1 MWVLLGV
8 VALALVLPSLWP
20 SSSGE
25 KITYTQFMDEV
36 RQGEVTSITVNNS
49 SNTITGK
56 TKDGQSFTTT
66 GGGDRSLSEADEAT
80 IREQNVDLE
89 FKTPGNNW
97 LLSIAGL
104 LLPVLLI
111 IGFFVWMQRRA
122 AGQMGNVMSIG
133 RSRAK
138 AYDTDKP
145 STTFADIAGYEGVKQ
160 EITEVVD
167 FLRMPDRFREIGAR
181 VPKGMLLVGPPGTG
195 KTLFARAVAG
205 EAGVGFLSVTGSDF
219 MEMFVGV
226 GASRVRDLFQQA
238 RRMGRAIIFID
249 EIDSIGRKRG
259 AGLGGGHDEREQ
271 TLNQML
277 SEMDGFETVEGIV
290 ILAATNRPDILD
302 PALLRPGRFDRQIV
316 VPLPEFSERRAILD
330 VHARDKRM
338 SPDVDLDI
346 MAKATPGMSGADLA
360 NLVNEAALV
369 AVRRGSKQIERI
381 DFENARD
388 RVVLG
393 ARRESLVMSAEERR
407 ATAYHEG
414 GHALLATVLP
424 NGDPLHKVTILPRGM
439 ALGVTWSLP
448 QERHTY
454 SKEFFEDTI
463 CKAMGG
469 RVAEKIVFDHVN
481 SGAANDL
488 EQATSIARRM
498 VREWGMSDRVGPM
511 AWSSSSQ
518 AVFLGEDLMT
528 GGREYSDDTAKLLDE
543 EVARILTEQEQRATE
558 MITKH
563 RRGLELIAESLLDE
577 ETIDGRDV
585 ANLIQQGLTE
595 SGDTSAFRGNV
606 LDPESDEQAAS
617 GLQRDVT
624 PERLGPTAPSSRRVG
639 PASGTRTAR
648 RPYVPRRPELGPVR
662 PELRRAGVGA
672 VDGRGDDAGFLG
684 GLAGVLVEVGGDAQE
699 QRAAVVAAEHA
710 GVAALAGGDLVEDLA
725 TLGEADHPVAGR
737 VGDPHRTVRIEAH
750 PVGGELDGA
759 EGLHRVGGRRHR
771 TEGGPVAARPERP
784 VGGDVERAHAVADR
798 LADHQR
804 LAVGRDRRAVR
815 EHQRLAGHRD
825 AAVGIDPHQR
835 RRLDRVAGH
844 QVEAEVPGVGDARR
858 GDDHVVDVA
867 AGNTVQ
873 VGVLDELAGLLL
885 AQDLA
890 VPHRH
895 HEHPPIG
902 EPAEPGRLLRDA
914 DDLLGVATGH
924 HRHHAVRVEVGE
936 VQPPVAPSRALRER
950 HLVDHRRQLAS
961 THAGDPLACPAARIG
976 GARQR
981 PYGASRAAA
990 TAAHRSVAVT
1000 GPAKLPRT
1008 TPA

>member
-8 VALALVLPSLWP
+8 LGLALLLPSFWP
-20 SSSGE
+20 DETGE
-25 KITYTQFMDEV
+25 TVTYTDFMQRVSE
-36 RQGEVTSITVNNS
+36 GEVSSVVINNS
-49 SNTITGK
+49 TGSI
-56 TKDGQSFTTT
+56 DGTLEDGTEFTTT
-66 GGGDRSLSEADEAT
+66 GGGERALSEADEAT
-80 IREQNVDLE
+80 LRENGVEYE
-89 FKTPGNNW
+89 FRTPGNNW

-104 LLPVLLI
+104 MLPVMLI

-138 AYDTDKP
+138 AYTTDKP

-277 SEMDGFETVEGIV
+277 SEMDGFETAEGIV

-338 SPDVDLDI
+338 GPDVDLDI
-346 MAKATPGMSGADLA
+346 MARATPGMSGADLA

-369 AVRRGSKQIERI
+369 AVRRESKQIDRI

-393 ARRESLVMSAEERR
+393 ARRESLIMSAEEKR

-424 NGDPLHKVTILPRGM
+424 HGDPLHKVTILPRGM

-454 SKEFFEDTI
+454 SKEYFEDTV

-469 RVAEKIVFDHVN
+469 RVAEKVVFDHIN

-488 EQATSIARRM
+488 EQATAIARRM
-498 VREWGMSDRVGPM
+498 VREWGMSDRIGPM
-511 AWSSSSQ
+511 AWSGQ
-518 AVFLGEDLMT
+518 QQVFLGEDLMT
-528 GGREYSDDTAKLLDE
+528 SGREYSDDTAKLVDE
-543 EVARILTEQEQRATE
+543 EVARILTEQEQRATDKLR
-558 MITKH
+558 KH
-563 RRGLELIAESLLDE
+563 RRGLDLIAEALLE
-577 ETIDGRDV
+577 RETIDGREV
-585 ANLIQQGLTE
+585 GQLIQQGLTE
-595 SGDTSAFRGNV
+595 SGQPDVLEMNI
-606 LDPESDEQAAS
+606 LDPEEDAGEREAAAPGGGS
-617 GLQRDVT
+617 IT
-624 PERLGPTAPSSRRVG
+624 PPP
-639 PASGTRTAR
+639 
-648 RPYVPRRPELGPVR
+648 
-662 PELRRAGVGA
+662 VGA
-672 VDGRGDDAGFLG
+672 AGSPGD
-684 GLAGVLVEVGGDAQE
+684 
-699 QRAAVVAAEHA
+699 
-710 GVAALAGGDLVEDLA
+710 
-725 TLGEADHPVAGR
+725 
-737 VGDPHRTVRIEAH
+737 
-750 PVGGELDGA
+750 
-759 EGLHRVGGRRHR
+759 
-771 TEGGPVAARPERP
+771 
-784 VGGDVERAHAVADR
+784 
-798 LADHQR
+798 
-804 LAVGRDRRAVR
+804 
-815 EHQRLAGHRD
+815 
-825 AAVGIDPHQR
+825 
-835 RRLDRVAGH
+835 
-844 QVEAEVPGVGDARR
+844 
-858 GDDHVVDVA
+858 
-867 AGNTVQ
+867 
-873 VGVLDELAGLLL
+873 
-885 AQDLA
+885 
-890 VPHRH
+890 
-895 HEHPPIG
+895 
-902 EPAEPGRLLRDA
+902 
-914 DDLLGVATGH
+914 
-924 HRHHAVRVEVGE
+924 
-936 VQPPVAPSRALRER
+936 
-950 HLVDHRRQLAS
+950 
-961 THAGDPLACPAARIG
+961 
-976 GARQR
+976 
-981 PYGASRAAA
+981 
-990 TAAHRSVAVT
+990 
-1000 GPAKLPRT
+1000 
-1008 TPA
+1008 

>member
-1 MWVLLGV
+1 VLGGVVLLAV
-8 VALALVLPSLWP
+8 VLPSLWP
-20 SSSGE
+20 NDSGQE
-25 KITYTQFMDEV
+25 LSYTTFMEQV
-36 RQGEVTSITVNNS
+36 RDGNVESVVINNS
-49 SNTITGK
+49 SGAITGK
-56 TKDGQSFTTT
+56 FDDGTEFRTT
-66 GGGDRSLSEADEAT
+66 GGGERGLSAVDEAT
-80 IREQNVDLE
+80 LRENNVDYE
-89 FKTPGNNW
+89 FKAPTNNW

-138 AYDTDKP
+138 AYTTDKP
-145 STTFADIAGYEGVKQ
+145 STTFADIAGYTGVKE

-277 SEMDGFETVEGIV
+277 SEMDGFETAEGIV

-316 VPLPEFSERRAILD
+316 VPLPEFEERRAILD

-338 SPDVDLDI
+338 GPDVDLDI

-369 AVRRGSKQIERI
+369 AVRRNSKQIERI

-414 GHALLATVLP
+414 GHALLATVLTH
-424 NGDPLHKVTILPRGM
+424 GDPLHKVTILPRGM

-469 RVAEKIVFDHVN
+469 RVAEKVVFDHVN

-488 EQATSIARRM
+488 EQATGIARRM

-511 AWSSSSQ
+511 AWSSQQ

-528 GGREYSDDTAKLLDE
+528 SGREYSDDTAKLLDE
-543 EVARILTEQEQRATE
+543 EVARILTEQEQRATD
-558 MITKH
+558 MIHKH
-563 RRGLELIAESLLDE
+563 RRGLELIAEKLLEE

-595 SGDTSAFRGNV
+595 SGDTSAFHGNV
-606 LDPESDEQAAS
+606 LDPESDEEAAS
-617 GLQRDVT
+617 GL
-624 PERLGPTAPSSRRVG
+624 
-639 PASGTRTAR
+639 
-648 RPYVPRRPELGPVR
+648 PRE
-662 PELRRAGVGA
+662 
-672 VDGRGDDAGFLG
+672 
-684 GLAGVLVEVGGDAQE
+684 
-699 QRAAVVAAEHA
+699 
-710 GVAALAGGDLVEDLA
+710 
-725 TLGEADHPVAGR
+725 T
-737 VGDPHRTVRIEAH
+737 
-750 PVGGELDGA
+750 
-759 EGLHRVGGRRHR
+759 
-771 TEGGPVAARPERP
+771 
-784 VGGDVERAHAVADR
+784 
-798 LADHQR
+798 
-804 LAVGRDRRAVR
+804 
-815 EHQRLAGHRD
+815 
-825 AAVGIDPHQR
+825 
-835 RRLDRVAGH
+835 
-844 QVEAEVPGVGDARR
+844 
-858 GDDHVVDVA
+858 
-867 AGNTVQ
+867 
-873 VGVLDELAGLLL
+873 
-885 AQDLA
+885 
-890 VPHRH
+890 
-895 HEHPPIG
+895 
-902 EPAEPGRLLRDA
+902 
-914 DDLLGVATGH
+914 
-924 HRHHAVRVEVGE
+924 
-936 VQPPVAPSRALRER
+936 
-950 HLVDHRRQLAS
+950 
-961 THAGDPLACPAARIG
+961 
-976 GARQR
+976 
-981 PYGASRAAA
+981 
-990 TAAHRSVAVT
+990 
-1000 GPAKLPRT
+1000 
-1008 TPA
+1008 